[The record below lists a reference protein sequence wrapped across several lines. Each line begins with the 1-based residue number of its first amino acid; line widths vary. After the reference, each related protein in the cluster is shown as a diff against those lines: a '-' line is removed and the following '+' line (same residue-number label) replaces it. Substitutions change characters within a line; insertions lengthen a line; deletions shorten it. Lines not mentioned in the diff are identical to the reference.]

1 MQNAPKDG
9 ESAKP
14 RPWKIGDPI
23 VEPTG
28 VYRLANGKRVLSREC
43 N

>member
-1 MQNAPKDG
+1 MQNVPKDG

-14 RPWKIGDPI
+14 RPWKIGDLI